1 MRLSCDGIPFTRLT
15 AQHCKMTRCILFLLP
30 SFHSSHSLISLPFAH
45 VDQPPLL
52 SSLSCTIINLLTTNP
67 FVIVIAFDFSKV
79 FDIVRHSMLLHKC
92 CQLDIPDH
100 IYNWLVEYFHGHV
113 HCTRYHG
120 QTSALRHISASIIQ
134 GSSIGLAAYVVTAAG
149 LCFITPGNSLCK

>member
-1 MRLSCDGIPFTRLT
+1 MHS
-15 AQHCKMTRCILFLLP
+15 LFASLLP
-30 SFHSSHSLISLPFAH
+30 FLAFTDQFAFCPCGSTTAALITILH
-45 VDQPPLL
+45 
-52 SSLSCTIINLLTTNP
+52 TIINLLTTNP